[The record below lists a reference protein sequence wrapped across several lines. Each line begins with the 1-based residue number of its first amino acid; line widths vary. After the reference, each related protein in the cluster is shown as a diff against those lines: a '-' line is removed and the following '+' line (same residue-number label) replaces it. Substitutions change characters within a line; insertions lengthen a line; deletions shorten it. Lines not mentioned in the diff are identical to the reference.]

1 MIAASNSAV
10 RATSA
15 FPASMTIRDESVSMK
30 ASPPV
35 VIEAGAGIT
44 RGVVSTG
51 CCAEGGAATGP
62 EGVHAANDPA
72 LRMSKANRGTAR
84 VGRVTGDLLVD
95 GKEMVG
101 PSRILRKAT
110 GDSAGV

>member
-1 MIAASNSAV
+1 MIAASSSAV

-15 FPASMTIRDESVSMK
+15 FPASMTIRDESVSVN
-30 ASPPV
+30 ASPPPI

-62 EGVHAANDPA
+62 EGVHAANDPT
-72 LRMSKANRGTAR
+72 LRISKANRGTAR
-84 VGRVTGDLLVD
+84 VGRLTGDLLVD
-95 GKEMVG
+95 GKEMV
-101 PSRILRKAT
+101 
-110 GDSAGV
+110 